1 MAVSPETSLT
11 APPRALGL
19 QNRPSARGLVEQI
32 PLLDS
37 GPREEVGE
45 LLERDLRR
53 RLDEIGAAIE
63 SEDRD
68 GALAAVDLLNASSKR
83 IGAVRLGFLG
93 VRLHS
98 AVRSRDPGAAR
109 ALYELLAVTA
119 DLTVKA
125 LEPSQ

>member
-1 MAVSPETSLT
+1 MAVSPESSLT

-53 RLDEIGAAIE
+53 RLDEISAALDGDDRDAAIT
-63 SEDRD
+63 
-68 GALAAVDLLNASSKR
+68 AVDLLNSSSRKV
-83 IGAVRLGFLG
+83 GAHRLGFLG
-93 VRLHS
+93 IRLS
-98 AVRSRDPGAAR
+98 TALRARDPGAAR
-109 ALYELLAVTA
+109 AVYELLGPTA
-119 DLTVKA
+119 DLTLKA
-125 LEPSQ
+125 LEASQ